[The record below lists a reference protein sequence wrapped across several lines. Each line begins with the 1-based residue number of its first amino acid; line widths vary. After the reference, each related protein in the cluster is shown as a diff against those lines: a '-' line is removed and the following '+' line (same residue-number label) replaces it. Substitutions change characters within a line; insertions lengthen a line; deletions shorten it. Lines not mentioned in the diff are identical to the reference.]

1 MAGYIMSLK
10 KPASSKVPITKP
22 LTECILN
29 GVYSTKL
36 SQPTNNKW
44 MPHHEAT
51 IADYATM
58 KEGDNIYFFINRR
71 IYGIGILK
79 NIDSDCKFNN
89 YVDASKPANPK
100 YKHIKETLL
109 VDFGEESADNRWI
122 CVFEPNPYFFTEG
135 VDMDDVLASNPLKF
149 RMLRAFSKL
158 SFIKIDDEENKA
170 LRDIILMHNE
180 NYLNNPNGSE
190 IFQFDDTIRKQIEGK
205 LKQENYKLNI
215 SDIITV
221 CSNYNCLEH
230 EMALEAGTLYQL
242 ANNDE
247 NTINAFGEW
256 DYISHQVIASP
267 FKPLEYVDKMDMFG
281 YKYISGFKGTISKYL
296 IIELKKGPALVE
308 DIEQVMKYV
317 DWINQEYSFGNYS
330 MINAFLVAKSI
341 NNDVINARDS
351 LAKRNFLI
359 GRRPAKS
366 SVWSNLKL
374 VEYDF
379 DYSTNS
385 LKYKII

>member
-1 MAGYIMSLK
+1 MSLK
-10 KPASSKVPITKP
+10 KPTSSKVSITEP
-22 LTECILN
+22 LSECILK

-44 MPHHEAT
+44 KTHHEAT

-58 KEGDNIYFFINRR
+58 KDGDNIYFFINRR
-71 IYGIGILK
+71 IYGIGTLK
-79 NIDSDCKFNN
+79 NIYNDCKFNN
-89 YVDASKPANPK
+89 YVEASRPVNLE
-100 YKHIKETLL
+100 YKDIKETLL
-109 VDFGEESADNRWI
+109 VDFGEESVDNRWV

-135 VDMDDVLASNPLKF
+135 VDMDDVLASNPSKF

-180 NYLNNPNGSE
+180 NHLNNPKDSE
-190 IFQFDDTIRKQIEGK
+190 IFHFDDTLHKQIEEK
-205 LKQENYKLNI
+205 LKQREYKLNI
-215 SDIITV
+215 SDIITA
-221 CSNYNCLEH
+221 CSNYNSLEH
-230 EMALEAGTLYQL
+230 EMVLEAGTLYQL
-242 ANNDE
+242 ASNNE
-247 NTINAFGEW
+247 NTINTFGEW

-281 YKYISGFKGTISKYL
+281 YRYISGFKGTISKYL
-296 IIELKKGPALVE
+296 IIELKKGLAMVE

-317 DWINQEYSFGNYS
+317 DWVNQEYSYGNYS
-330 MINAFLVAKSI
+330 RINAFLVAKSI
-341 NNDVINARDS
+341 NDDVVKARDS

-366 SVWSNLKL
+366 SIWSNLKL

-379 DYSTNS
+379 DCSTKS

>member
-10 KPASSKVPITKP
+10 KPTSNKVPITKP
-22 LTECILN
+22 LAECILK

-44 MPHHEAT
+44 MTHHEAT

-71 IYGIGILK
+71 IYGIGTLK

-89 YVDASKPANPK
+89 YVDASKPASPK
-100 YKHIKETLL
+100 YKDIKETLL
-109 VDFGEESADNRWI
+109 VDFGEESADNRWV
-122 CVFEPNPYFFTEG
+122 CLFEPNPYFFTEG
-135 VDMDDVLASNPLKF
+135 VDMDDVLASNPSKF
-149 RMLRAFSKL
+149 RMIRAFSKL

-180 NYLNNPNGSE
+180 DCLNNPNPKS
-190 IFQFDDTIRKQIEGK
+190 IFHVDDTIHNQITSK
-205 LKQENYKLNI
+205 LKQNNYKLNI
-215 SDIITV
+215 SDIITS
-221 CSNYNCLEH
+221 CSNWNSLEH

-247 NTINAFGEW
+247 NTINTFGEW

-281 YKYISGFKGTISKYL
+281 YRYINGFKGTISKYL

-341 NNDVINARDS
+341 NEDVINARDS

-366 SVWSNLKL
+366 SIWCNLKL

-379 DYSTNS
+379 DSSTNS